1 MPGPERL
8 SRRVNFAIPT
18 ASRQKIARLYLANPN
33 HILEVERIACHS
45 DHRARRRIKIHF
57 VEAVFPE
64 DILDVVGVAIG
75 WINHSPTDDD
85 SNEKT

>member
-1 MPGPERL
+1 M
-8 SRRVNFAIPT
+8 
-18 ASRQKIARLYLANPN
+18 
-33 HILEVERIACHS
+33 ACHS

-64 DILDVVGVAIG
+64 DMLDVVGVAIG

-85 SNEKT
+85 SNEKTRGRERFVIVRPLANFYCMKLAKSRLASTASSTRR